1 MEEACVWT
9 QYINVSP
16 RMQATIFYREKGNK
30 KYPVSL
36 KEKSFTLLANSIS
49 VAAAPGTKRLS
60 LHIAWQVIV
69 KIKINQYFKLQLAK
83 A

>member
-1 MEEACVWT
+1 
-9 QYINVSP
+9 
-16 RMQATIFYREKGNK
+16 MQATVFYRENGNK

-60 LHIAWQVIV
+60 LHMA
-69 KIKINQYFKLQLAK
+69 
-83 A
+83 